1 MKPPFTLPPRQT
13 WIDHTSDLPADL
25 DTVYALLS
33 DIDRWPQWTPGLRS
47 IRRPGRGLAQPG
59 SFFLMTLE
67 APIVRRLVLP
77 NVVYRND
84 RQCIEWGGGLLGSVI
99 RHSLTLTPLNEH
111 TTRVR
116 HLEYATGLL
125 CLAAWPAAGFA
136 HMHDLRWSRA
146 IEAHFAAAAAAP
158 GRPARRA

>member
-1 MKPPFTLPPRQT
+1 MRSEFTLPPRQT
-13 WIDHTSDLPADL
+13 WIDHTSDLPADI

-33 DIDRWPQWTPGLRS
+33 DIDRWPQWTPGLRA
-47 IRRPGRGLAQPG
+47 IHRRQRGFAAPG

-84 RQCIEWGGGLLGSVI
+84 RQRIEWGGGLLGSVI
-99 RHSLTLTPLNEH
+99 RHSLTLTPIDRH
-111 TTRVR
+111 TTRLR
-116 HLEYATGLL
+116 HLEYSSGLL

-146 IEAHFAAAAAAP
+146 IEAHFAAQAAHQP
-158 GRPARRA
+158 RRA